1 MIVFI
6 LIDSIS
12 CSTNDIESTT
22 IRSIADEEADEIRK
36 IEKDLKEEKNQLE
49 KDPEKFEEEKPISKM
64 INPTD
69 VFVFNVGGEI
79 MMTTRQTLTRIPKS
93 IFSLAFNGRWEHKLQ
108 RDKEGNI
115 FLDFNP
121 ILFRHLLDQLQ
132 IIEINIH
139 PPSQPSLVEPFKKM
153 IRKLGLQQ
161 SLSSEKKNLI
171 TFNVGGQTITN
182 QRTTLTQV
190 SNSTFD
196 TIVPNSKMINF
207 NNPND
212 VFVDYDPKLFQHLI
226 NQLRKESFKSI
237 SSFGLLSK
245 KEKISFETML
255 SDFNIFVVAT
265 TTTTSTTTTKSTTTR
280 STQSKSKFRKT

>member
-1 MIVFI
+1 
-6 LIDSIS
+6 LINSIN

-22 IRSIADEEADEIRK
+22 TLTKGQKVGAQIDEELE
-36 IEKDLKEEKNQLE
+36 KEENQLKIDREEFE
-49 KDPEKFEEEKPISKM
+49 KAKQISKM
-64 INPTD
+64 INLTD
-69 VFVFNVGGEI
+69 VFTLNVGGEI

-93 IFSLAFNGRWEHKLQ
+93 IFSLAFNGRWEHKLHN
-108 RDKEGNI
+108 DPEGNI

-161 SLSSEKKNLI
+161 SLSSEKKNVI

-182 QRTTLTQV
+182 QRTTLAEV

-196 TIVPNSKMINF
+196 TIVPSSKMINF
-207 NNPND
+207 NNEND

-255 SDFNIFVVAT
+255 IDFNIFVVAT
-265 TTTTSTTTTKSTTTR
+265 TTTTSTTTTTTTTR
-280 STQSKSKFRKT
+280 STKSKSKSPKT